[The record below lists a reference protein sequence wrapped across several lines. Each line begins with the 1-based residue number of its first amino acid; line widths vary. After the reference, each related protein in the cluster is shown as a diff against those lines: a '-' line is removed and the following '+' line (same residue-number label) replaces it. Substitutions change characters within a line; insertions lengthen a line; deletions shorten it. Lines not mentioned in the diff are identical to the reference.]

1 MTPIEEIKS
10 KIDIV
15 DFVGQTVKLR
25 RSGKSY
31 TGFCPFHANI
41 KTPSFYVFPD
51 TQSWHCFGACGTG
64 GDVFNFVMKRENV
77 EFGEA
82 LKMLAERAGVQLSE
96 RSPRDALE
104 DERVRRLREITEA
117 AARYWHNLL
126 IKSEVARGVRNYLTN
141 REISE
146 QSIVN
151 FQLGY
156 APESWDALSKYLLS
170 RGYQPKDIH
179 DAGLTSERDG
189 GGYYDRFRNRLM
201 FPIRD
206 IKGQTI
212 GFGARALDELQQPK
226 YLNSPQSLLF
236 DKSAVLYGVDL
247 AKEAIRAHGVA
258 VIVEGYA
265 DALMAHQCGFK
276 NVVASMGTALTEM
289 QLRTLQRLAKK
300 FILALDAD
308 VAGLLAMQRGLDV
321 AQRTLDRES
330 APVLA
335 ADLKTLEDR
344 LKIDIR
350 VAVLPSGYDPD
361 DLLRE
366 DLSAW
371 QSMLDSA
378 LPVVDYLI
386 QIVTAPLDLSSAK
399 GKAEAARSL
408 VPLIQKMADPVE
420 RSHYLQDL
428 ARRLRVDERALLEAN
443 TRAPAAPTVRSR
455 GAKPAL
461 APASEK
467 VAFSLE
473 DYCLA
478 LLLRHPSELSNLER
492 LGLQSED
499 FTQSENRQIFELL
512 KSWLDYEGSE
522 PVPDLRDALETV
534 LFGRYEYLVAYGAQY
549 EPINVDEIERA
560 ALRLRERVLK
570 QQIERLRFL
579 EEESQRANE
588 LDEMQDYRQRIALST
603 EQLNWTQAAISA
615 RSMAGR
621 AQRAAA
627 TREKA
632 V

>member
-1 MTPIEEIKS
+1 MTPTEEIKS

-15 DFVGQTVKLR
+15 DFIGETVKLR

-31 TGFCPFHANI
+31 TGFCPFHANT
-41 KTPSFYVFPD
+41 KSPSFYVFPD
-51 TQSWHCFGACGTG
+51 TQSWHCFGTCGTG
-64 GDVFNFVMKRENV
+64 GDIFNFVMKRENV

-82 LKMLAERAGVQLSE
+82 LKTLAERAGVQLSARTPKNAE
-96 RSPRDALE
+96 Q
-104 DERVRRLREITEA
+104 DERIKKLREITEA

-126 IKSEVARGVRNYLTN
+126 INGSVAKGVRNYLTN
-141 REISE
+141 RDVSQ

-156 APESWDALSKYLLS
+156 APESWDALGNYLTV

-179 DAGLTSERDG
+179 DAGLTSERDN

-226 YLNSPQSLLF
+226 YLNSPQTVLF

-247 AKEAIRAHGVA
+247 ARDAIRSQATA
-258 VIVEGYA
+258 VIVEGYV

-321 AQRTLDRES
+321 AQRTLDKES
-330 APVLA
+330 VPVLA
-335 ADLKTLEDR
+335 SDLKTLEDR

-350 VAVLPSGYDPD
+350 IAVLPSGYDPD

-366 DLSAW
+366 DTAAW
-371 QSMLDSA
+371 QTMLDGA

-399 GKAEAARSL
+399 GKAEAARTL

-420 RSHYLQDL
+420 RSHYLQEL
-428 ARRLRVDERALLEAN
+428 ARRLRVDERALMEMH
-443 TRAPAAPTVRSR
+443 TRVQSAPSPRARD
-455 GAKPAL
+455 AKPQL
-461 APASEK
+461 PEK

-478 LLLRHPSELSNLER
+478 LLLRHPSELNNLER
-492 LGLQSED
+492 LGLRGDD
-499 FTQSENRQIFELL
+499 FAQSENRQVFEVL
-512 KSWLDYEGSE
+512 KSWLEYEGSDD
-522 PVPDLRDALETV
+522 VPDLRDALADV
-534 LFGRYEYLVAYGAQY
+534 LFARYETLIAHGSQY
-549 EPINVDEIERA
+549 EPISVDEIERA
-560 ALRLRERVLK
+560 VLRLRERVLR
-570 QQIERLRFL
+570 QHIERLRFL
-579 EEESQRANE
+579 EDEAQRANE
-588 LDEMQDYRQRIALST
+588 FDEMQDYRQRIASAT
-603 EQLNWTQAAISA
+603 EQLNWTQAAVFA

-621 AQRAAA
+621 SQQRASA
-627 TREKA
+627 TSEKA